1 MRGWIGKSTERNN
14 KSCRIN
20 ARPWAFLLNQ
30 LRRNQNKRI
39 TLFDITV
46 FLRQLATL
54 MSAGVPIIQSCELLE
69 KSQVKSSIRLLI
81 YSIKREMLTGKAL
94 YYSLQSHHPYFDEL
108 TCQLI
113 KMGEYTGKLD
123 EMLRII
129 ADQQEKNLA
138 FKKHMY
144 QTLFYPCV
152 ICVTA
157 FIVTFSMFIFVIP
170 RFADLFQDTQVSLPL
185 LTRCIFY
192 FSAQLQQHLFLLLLP
207 VMAGILAFFH
217 PALSSHLKHRVRQFF
232 IRFPPIR
239 QCLHK
244 IFLARFARNLA
255 MTFAAGMPINEAL
268 KLAADAS
275 ESAEGS
281 TVWAEKLRRHINSGL
296 PLHHAME
303 TLRYF
308 PELMIQMTKIGEE
321 SGMLVNML
329 HKAADFLEADINQL
343 INHLNQLL
351 EPLIML
357 GLGVL
362 IGGLVIGMYLPIFK
376 LGNAL

>member
-1 MRGWIGKSTERNN
+1 
-14 KSCRIN
+14 
-20 ARPWAFLLNQ
+20 
-30 LRRNQNKRI
+30 
-39 TLFDITV
+39 
-46 FLRQLATL
+46 
-54 MSAGVPIIQSCELLE
+54 MSAGVPIIQSCDLLE

-81 YSIKREMLTGKAL
+81 YSIKREMLTGKEL
-94 YYSLQSHHPYFDEL
+94 YYSLRSHHYYFDEL
-108 TCQLI
+108 TCQLV
-113 KMGEYTGKLD
+113 KMGESTGKLD
-123 EMLRII
+123 KMLCII
-129 ADQQEKNLA
+129 ADQQEKNFA
-138 FKKHMY
+138 FKKRVY

-157 FIVTFSMFIFVIP
+157 FIVTCSMFIFVVP

-207 VMAGILAFFH
+207 VIACILAFFH
-217 PALSSHLKHRVRQFF
+217 PGLSSHLKQSMRQFF
-232 IRFPPIR
+232 IRFPPLR

-244 IFLARFARNLA
+244 IFIARFARNLA

-268 KLAADAS
+268 KLAAQATG
-275 ESAEGS
+275 SAEFS
-281 TVWAEKLRRHINSGL
+281 TVWVKSLRRHINSGL
-296 PLHHAME
+296 PLHHAMQ
-303 TLRYF
+303 TLSYF
-308 PELMIQMTKIGEE
+308 PDLMIQMTKIGEE

-329 HKAADFLEADINQL
+329 NKVADFLEADINQL